1 MKHTLILHQAG
12 PFASSPRFAELEDS
26 EILCNNVI
34 LPEEFNPH
42 NVRLWVIGNEYGPMC
57 ALWADCEQ
65 GALDELIDQGRGDS
79 FLVSLEDQEAAV
91 ADGAIEE
98 KREEWAYLGNA
109 GEPCDLSHA
118 WLAPVEFKPARDWE
132 TLCKLAEARGQNS
145 NTLFF

>member
-1 MKHTLILHQAG
+1 MKHTLLLHQAG

-79 FLVSLEDQEAAV
+79 FLVSEETQKEAS
-91 ADGAIEE
+91 EE
-98 KREEWAYLGNA
+98 EREGWAYLGNA

-118 WLAPVEFKPARDWE
+118 WLAPVEFEPSRDWKF
-132 TLCKLAEARGQNS
+132 LCKLAEARGQNS
-145 NTLFF
+145 STLYF